1 MTEYFIIGLGAIMAI
16 LAIFKEHFPN
26 KKKWYNFTIIF
37 IIISIA
43 GIGMYSRYHNDTI
56 KNEMIK
62 TEKIRCHKALSVI
75 CSEIYRTISDYN
87 KNKKNNFKE
96 AEKKA
101 NTLFKID
108 GEQLERIRNDYKE
121 YIDSS
126 TLKAIDDALMTLLDM
141 PEQIIQSRNKCDFLY
156 NDICKIDSSFKKEK
170 SLWESI
176 NH

>member
-1 MTEYFIIGLGAIMAI
+1 MAI

-43 GIGMYSRYHNDTI
+43 GLGMYSRYHNETV

-62 TEKIRCHKALSVI
+62 TEKIRCHKALSVM
-75 CSEIYRTISDYN
+75 CSEIYRTVSDYN
-87 KNKKNNFKE
+87 KNKKINFKD
-96 AEKKA
+96 AEKNA
-101 NTLFKID
+101 IILFKID
-108 GEQLERIRNDYKE
+108 GEQLERTRNDYKE

-126 TLKAIDDALMTLLDM
+126 TLKAIDDALMTLLELPDK
-141 PEQIIQSRNKCDFLY
+141 IIQSYNRANFLY
-156 NDICKIDSSFKKEK
+156 WDICKIDSSFKKEK